1 MTTYLHC
8 INLQNQFNM
17 EYLYLRSITYKSCN
31 LSIKGRIL
39 LHNWVKSFL
48 MEYSYL
54 LLHQH
59 FHNIFVIKYFSSMTS
74 FYTSCFVKTQ
84 WHENKNASSKSI
96 SPQCKCALEC
106 EHNSSFEFKLQE
118 DRPVRSKLFQ
128 TQQLIVLS
136 LLNDLI

>member
-1 MTTYLHC
+1 MTTYLQ
-8 INLQNQFNM
+8 QNQCNI
-17 EYLYLRSITYKSCN
+17 EYLYLGSISYKSCN

-48 MEYSYL
+48 MGVFFLTLALAFSQYFCYQIL
-54 LLHQH
+54 FQH
-59 FHNIFVIKYFSSMTS
+59 GFLC
-74 FYTSCFVKTQ
+74 TSCFVKTQ
-84 WHENKNASSKSI
+84 WHEKKNASSKSI